1 MVALKEFYSEKD
13 HQQQRFNN
21 LKAQLDPKLQFP
33 LSMEIFSEDWN
44 ASQFWVTYLDL
55 NNVL

>member
-21 LKAQLDPKLQFP
+21 LKAQLDPKLQLP

-44 ASQFWVTYLDL
+44 ASQFWVTYLDF
-55 NNVL
+55 NNV